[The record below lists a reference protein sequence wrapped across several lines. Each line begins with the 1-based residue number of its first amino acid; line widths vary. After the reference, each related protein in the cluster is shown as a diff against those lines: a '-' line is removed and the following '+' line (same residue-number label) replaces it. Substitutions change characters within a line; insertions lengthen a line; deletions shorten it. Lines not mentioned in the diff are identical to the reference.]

1 MRDRIR
7 DRFGADIELDDLPD
21 HALLGVIRMPEA
33 ARKGPWRL
41 IVRRLGYALALLL
54 IAALVVYADK
64 GGYSEHISFVDALYY
79 SAVSLSTTGYGDIA
93 PVTER
98 ARILNILI
106 ITPLRVIFLALLVG
120 TTLTVLTE
128 ESRRALQ
135 IQRWRKQMRNHT
147 VVIGYGTKG
156 RSAISALLAD
166 GDHLTLRFADGE
178 AEATV
183 ARSTA
188 GKEKR

>member
-1 MRDRIR
+1 
-7 DRFGADIELDDLPD
+7 
-21 HALLGVIRMPEA
+21 

-156 RSAISALLAD
+156 RS
-166 GDHLTLRFADGE
+166 
-178 AEATV
+178 
-183 ARSTA
+183 
-188 GKEKR
+188 